1 MSVVAGLSGGLV
13 GVLWSG
19 LVSAPWLDSAAR
31 GAALALR
38 PETVGRLAAA
48 ALLRAGAGA
57 ILGFLFWLGWGLI
70 AILRAPWP
78 ANGLL
83 FGLLCWAGAALP
95 ALAGLGLRIRLPG
108 RLLAVQALDWLV
120 TCLAVGLACAYA
132 WHRLS

>member
-31 GAALALR
+31 SAALTLR
-38 PETVGRLAAA
+38 PETVGQLTAA

-78 ANGLL
+78 AEG
-83 FGLLCWAGAALP
+83 
-95 ALAGLGLRIRLPG
+95 
-108 RLLAVQALDWLV
+108 
-120 TCLAVGLACAYA
+120 
-132 WHRLS
+132 